1 MVDMGHGLLVSISI
15 TSLVMVRNIK
25 CGVLVF
31 LLGQVEH
38 VESKFEQ
45 RLGDFF
51 LFCFKTAYCT
61 VSLFK

>member
-1 MVDMGHGLLVSISI
+1 MVDMGHVLLVSISI

-51 LFCFKTAYCT
+51 FILLQNRILYSISF
-61 VSLFK
+61 